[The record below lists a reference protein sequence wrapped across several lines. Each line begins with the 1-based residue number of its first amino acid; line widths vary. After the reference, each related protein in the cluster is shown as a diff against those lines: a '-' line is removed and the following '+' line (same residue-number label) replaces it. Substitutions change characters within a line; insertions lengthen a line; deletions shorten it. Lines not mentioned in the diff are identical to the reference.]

1 MTLSDSDRDDAR
13 AALAPT
19 LEATAAILPLL
30 ARPRNPRFPAKAAA
44 HWNQAWAD
52 VQAAWSDRN
61 GGGLAALRPA
71 VFALSAAALA
81 LQDVDCL
88 ALSEAVASATD
99 RLDEPA
105 GLGNSRL
112 VTAISAAV
120 ECFAVVDALEHE
132 AFPQRARHFAS
143 RLERVAKERE
153 APARSPVLDRLFAE
167 EGHEC
172 LEKMR
177 LACAAL
183 PPDPMALKRAA
194 ADLAR
199 VADALDLG
207 DVALAA
213 GRLVRTL
220 PLRAGERVDLEA
232 EEPRNMVLGLIAE
245 LEDLIGRLTGGDRDQ
260 VNP

>member
-1 MTLSDSDRDDAR
+1 MTLSESERDDAR

-30 ARPRNPRFPAKAAA
+30 ARPRNPRFPAKAAM
-44 HWNQAWAD
+44 HWDKAWAE
-52 VQAAWSDRN
+52 VQAAWIDRH
-61 GGGLAALRPA
+61 GAGFAALRPA

-81 LQDVDCL
+81 LQDLECL
-88 ALSEAVASATD
+88 ALSEAMATATD

-105 GLGNSRL
+105 GLDNARL
-112 VTAISAAV
+112 ITAISAAV
-120 ECFAVVDALEHE
+120 ECFATADALEHE
-132 AFPQRARHFAS
+132 AFPQRAKHFAS

-153 APARSPVLDRLFAE
+153 VPARSPVLDRLFAD
-167 EGHEC
+167 EGREC

-177 LACAAL
+177 LACLAL

-199 VADALDLG
+199 VADALDIG
-207 DVALAA
+207 DVTLAA
-213 GRLVRTL
+213 TRLVRSL

-232 EEPRNMVLGLIAE
+232 EEPRSMVLGLIAE
-245 LEDLIGRLTGGDRDQ
+245 LEDLIGRLAGGNHDQ
-260 VNP
+260 AKP

>member
-183 PPDPMALKRAA
+183 PRTPWRSNALPPIWPGSPMPLIWE
-194 ADLAR
+194 
-199 VADALDLG
+199 
-207 DVALAA
+207 
-213 GRLVRTL
+213 TL
-220 PLRAGERVDLEA
+220 PSPRADWFAPCLCAPENGWTWRQ
-232 EEPRNMVLGLIAE
+232 RNPGTWSWA
-245 LEDLIGRLTGGDRDQ
+245 
-260 VNP
+260 